1 MSIEKIK
8 LIDSIGQEFVLPDT
22 FELSSEPSGR
32 RSNLLDTA
40 FIHGAKDVS
49 DGMFTPRHIEVT
61 GKIWADT
68 DAEYNTKWDALAEH
82 LIKDNIRIQHRD
94 RQIYLLKIVGIS
106 HDYPSP
112 MGFHYGEVSITFLA
126 IDPFWYAKSASQK
139 ERAVTTSPDTFQF
152 DIGGTMES
160 YPIITFDMNADNVDF
175 KLENIT
181 DSNREFRVQDTG
193 ALNETTV
200 IIDCKAGTALRGA
213 TNLIPVFT
221 GLFLR
226 VLGGRL
232 NEFKYTGANCDIT
245 IQYFEAWI

>member
-1 MSIEKIK
+1 MSIEQIKI
-8 LIDSIGQEFVLPDT
+8 IDSIGQEYVLPDT

-49 DGMFTPRHIEVT
+49 DGMFTARQVEVR
-61 GKIWADT
+61 GKIWANS

-82 LIKDNIRIQHRD
+82 LIKDNIRIQFRG

-112 MGFHYGEVSITFLA
+112 VGFHYGEVSITFLA
-126 IDPFWYAKSASQK
+126 ADPFWYATSAEQK
-139 ERAVTTSPDTFQF
+139 ERGATSPTDEFQF
-152 DIGGTMES
+152 DIGGQMET
-160 YPIITFDMNADNVDF
+160 YPIITFDMNADNDDF

-181 DSNREFRVQDTG
+181 DSNREFRLQDIG
-193 ALNETTV
+193 AVNGTT
-200 IIDCKAGTALRGA
+200 IIVDCKAGTAMRGA
-213 TNLIPVFT
+213 TNLIAGFS

-226 VLGGRL
+226 VLGGRT
-232 NEFKYTGANCDIT
+232 NEFKYTGENCDIT